1 MRILNILPV
10 LVLRWMVSDRHW
22 AGKTLWVG
30 LGFYC
35 TLSACSWR
43 APQQKP
49 PTTKTVEGGVALSN
63 VVLAR
68 SDAKGQLLWKFQ
80 AQGLT
85 YGDRQQV
92 AKAKTIKGQLYE
104 AGRPVFDIAAEGGT
118 VRQTN
123 QQVRLEGKIQVT
135 DRQHKALFQG
145 REAQWNPASGRLT
158 VRNGLAVTHPQLQLW
173 ANELQASKRGREVK
187 VTGNVLMETRT
198 KENGEPRRIRLRAD
212 QALWAVDR
220 NTFKA
225 GSLSDKVQQ
234 PTVQI
239 ERINNASQDSNPK
252 DKALALAGEAL
263 ANLKTGVVLL
273 RSPVRLSMGSLTL
286 ISREIAWDTQA
297 QKLSSPE
304 LLQIQDPLRQVSVFA
319 NQGTLAQPQNLLD
332 LQGKVEVTGLRDRA
346 RLTSDRLLWN
356 TQNQRIEA
364 RGNVNY
370 IQESPAFKLRGPK
383 AVGRLEEQTIRID
396 GPDVVTEI
404 VP

>member
-1 MRILNILPV
+1 M
-10 LVLRWMVSDRHW
+10 
-22 AGKTLWVG
+22 
-30 LGFYC
+30 
-35 TLSACSWR
+35 
-43 APQQKP
+43 
-49 PTTKTVEGGVALSN
+49 ALSK

-92 AKAKTIKGQLYE
+92 ANAKTIKGQLYA
-104 AGRPVFDIAAEGGT
+104 AGRPVFDIAAAGGT

-123 QQVRLEGKIQVT
+123 QQVRLGGKIQVT
-135 DRQHKALFQG
+135 DRQRKVLFQG
-145 REAQWNPASGRLT
+145 QEAQWNPASGLLVIRG
-158 VRNGLAVTHPQLQLW
+158 NLAVTHPQLQLW

-187 VTGNVLMETRT
+187 VKGNVLMETRT

-212 QALWAVDR
+212 QAIWSVDQ

-225 GSLSDKVQQ
+225 GLVSDNAQK

-239 ERINNASQDSNPK
+239 ERIHASQDNDPK
-252 DKALALAGEAL
+252 EKALALAGEAL
-263 ANLKTGVVLL
+263 ANLKTGIVLL
-273 RSPVRLSMGSLTL
+273 RSPARLSMGSLTL
-286 ISREIAWDTQA
+286 TSRTVTWDTQA

-304 LLQIQDPLRQVSVFA
+304 LLQIQDPLRQISVFA
-319 NQGTLAQPQNLLD
+319 NRGTLEQPRNLLD

-346 RLTSDRLLWN
+346 RLTTDQLLWN

-370 IQESPAFKLRGPK
+370 IQESPAFTLRGPR
-383 AVGRLEEQTIRID
+383 AVGRLEEQTIRIN
-396 GPDVVTEI
+396 GPEVVTEI

>member
-1 MRILNILPV
+1 
-10 LVLRWMVSDRHW
+10 MVSAQHW
-22 AGKTLWVG
+22 VGKTLWIG
-30 LGFYC
+30 LGLYC

-49 PTTKTVEGGVALSN
+49 STTKSIEGGVTLSN

-92 AKAKTIKGQLYE
+92 AKAKTIKGQLYA
-104 AGRPVFDIAAEGGT
+104 AGKPVFDIAAEGGT

-135 DRQHKALFQG
+135 DRQRKVLFQG
-145 REAQWNPASGRLT
+145 RETRWNPELGRLV

-187 VTGNVLMETRT
+187 VTGNVLMETRA
-198 KENGEPRRIRLRAD
+198 KGNGETRRIGLRAD
-212 QALWAVDR
+212 QALWTVDQNMFR
-220 NTFKA
+220 A
-225 GSLSDKVQQ
+225 GLVSDNSQQ

-239 ERINNASQDSNPK
+239 ERIPASQDNNPK
-252 DKALALAGEAL
+252 EKALALAGEAL
-263 ANLKTGVVLL
+263 VNLKTGVVVL

-286 ISREIAWDTQA
+286 TSQEIAWDTQA

-304 LLQIQDPLRQVSVFA
+304 LLEIQDPLRQVSVFA
-319 NQGTLAQPQNLLD
+319 NRGTLAQPQNLLD
-332 LQGKVEVTGLRDRA
+332 LQGNVEVTGLRDRA
-346 RLTSDRLLWN
+346 RLTTDRLLWN

-370 IQESPAFKLRGPK
+370 IQDSPAFKLRGPK
-383 AVGRLEEQTIRID
+383 ALGRLEEQTIRID

>member
-1 MRILNILPV
+1 
-10 LVLRWMVSDRHW
+10 MVSIRPD
-22 AGKTLWVG
+22 WVG
-30 LGFYC
+30 KKNLCGVLGLYC
-35 TLSACSWR
+35 ALSACSWR

-49 PTTKTVEGGVALSN
+49 STTKVIEGGMALSK

-92 AKAKTIKGQLYE
+92 AKAKTIKGQLYA
-104 AGRPVFDIAAEGGT
+104 AGRPVFDIAAADGT

-123 QQVRLEGKIQVT
+123 QQVRLGGKIQVT
-135 DRQHKALFQG
+135 DRQRKVLFQG
-145 REAQWNPASGRLT
+145 QEAQWSPDSGLLV
-158 VRNGLAVTHPQLQLW
+158 VRGNLAVTHPQLQLW

-187 VTGNVLMETRT
+187 VKGNVLMETRT
-198 KENGEPRRIRLRAD
+198 KGNREPRRIRLRAD
-212 QALWAVDR
+212 QAIWAVDQ

-225 GSLSDKVQQ
+225 GLVSDNAQKT
-234 PTVQI
+234 TVQI
-239 ERINNASQDSNPK
+239 ERIPASQDNTPK
-252 DKALALAGEAL
+252 EKALALAGEAL
-263 ANLKTGVVLL
+263 ANLKTGIVLL
-273 RSPVRLSMGSLTL
+273 RSPVCLSMGSLTL
-286 ISREIAWDTQA
+286 TGRTITWDTQA

-304 LLQIQDPLRQVSVFA
+304 LLQIQDPLRQISVFA
-319 NQGTLAQPQNLLD
+319 NRGTLEQPQNLLD

-346 RLTSDRLLWN
+346 RLTTDRLLWN

-370 IQESPAFKLRGPK
+370 IQESPAFTLRGPR
-383 AVGRLEEQTIRID
+383 AIGRLEEQTIRIN

>member
-1 MRILNILPV
+1 
-10 LVLRWMVSDRHW
+10 MVSDRRW

-30 LGFYC
+30 LGLYC
-35 TLSACSWR
+35 ALSACSWR

-49 PTTKTVEGGVALSN
+49 PTTKAVEGGVALSN

-85 YGDRQQV
+85 YGDLQQV

-123 QQVRLEGKIQVT
+123 QQVRLEGKIQVA
-135 DRQHKALFQG
+135 DRQHKVLFQG
-145 REAQWNPASGRLT
+145 REAQWNPASGRLI

-198 KENGEPRRIRLRAD
+198 KENSEPRRMRLRAD

-220 NTFKA
+220 DTFKA
-225 GSLSDKVQQ
+225 GSVSDNSQQ

-239 ERINNASQDSNPK
+239 ERIDLSKDSNPK

-286 ISREIAWDTQA
+286 TSREIAWDTQA
-297 QKLSSPE
+297 QTLSSAE

-319 NQGTLAQPQNLLD
+319 NRGTLAQSQNLLD

>member
-1 MRILNILPV
+1 MRILNNLLV
-10 LVLRWMVSDRHW
+10 LVLRLMVSDRPW
-22 AGKTLWVG
+22 AGKTFWVSLG
-30 LGFYC
+30 LYC

-49 PTTKTVEGGVALSN
+49 PTTKAVEGGMALSN

-104 AGRPVFDIAAEGGT
+104 AGQPVFDIAAEGGT

-123 QQVRLEGKIQVT
+123 QQVRLEGKIQVS
-135 DRQHKALFQG
+135 DRQQKVLFQG
-145 REAQWNPASGRLT
+145 REAQWNPESGRLR

-198 KENGEPRRIRLRAD
+198 KKNGEPRRIRLRAD
-212 QALWAVDR
+212 QAFWAVDR

-239 ERINNASQDSNPK
+239 ERINNAQDNAPK
-252 DKALALAGEAL
+252 EKALALAGEAL
-263 ANLKTGVVLL
+263 ANLKTGVILL
-273 RSPVRLSMGSLTL
+273 RSPVHLSMGSLTL
-286 ISREIAWDTQA
+286 TSREIAWDTQA
-297 QKLSSPE
+297 QKLSSSE
-304 LLQIQDPLRQVSVFA
+304 LLEIQDPLRQVSVFA
-319 NQGTLAQPQNLLD
+319 DRGTLIQPQNLLD

-370 IQESPAFKLRGPK
+370 VQESPAFKLRGPK

>member
-1 MRILNILPV
+1 
-10 LVLRWMVSDRHW
+10 MVSAQHW

-30 LGFYC
+30 LGLYC

-49 PTTKTVEGGVALSN
+49 STTKAVEGGVALSN

-92 AKAKTIKGQLYE
+92 AKAKTIKGQLYA
-104 AGRPVFDIAAEGGT
+104 AGKPVFDIAAEGGT

-135 DRQHKALFQG
+135 DRQRKVLFQG
-145 REAQWNPASGRLT
+145 RETRWNPELGRLV

-187 VTGNVLMETRT
+187 VTGNVLMETRA
-198 KENGEPRRIRLRAD
+198 KGNGEPRRIRLRAD
-212 QALWAVDR
+212 QALWTVDQ
-220 NTFKA
+220 NTFRA
-225 GSLSDKVQQ
+225 GLVLGNSQQ

-239 ERINNASQDSNPK
+239 ERINASQDNNPK
-252 DKALALAGEAL
+252 EKALALAGEAL
-263 ANLKTGVVLL
+263 ANLKTGIVLL

-286 ISREIAWDTQA
+286 TSREIAWDTQA

-319 NQGTLAQPQNLLD
+319 NQGTLTQPQNLLD

-346 RLTSDRLLWN
+346 RLTTDRLLWN

-370 IQESPAFKLRGPK
+370 IQDSPAFKLRGPK
-383 AVGRLEEQTIRID
+383 ALGRLEEQTIRID
-396 GPDVVTEI
+396 GPNVVTEI

>member
-1 MRILNILPV
+1 MWIPNILLA
-10 LVLRWMVSDRHW
+10 LVLHWMVSAQHW
-22 AGKTLWVG
+22 VSNTLWVG
-30 LGFYC
+30 LGLYC

-49 PTTKTVEGGVALSN
+49 PTTKAVEGGVALSN

-123 QQVRLEGKIQVT
+123 QQVRLEGKIQVA

-158 VRNGLAVTHPQLQLW
+158 IRNGLAVTHPQLQLW

-198 KENGEPRRIRLRAD
+198 KENGKPRRIRLRAD

-220 NTFKA
+220 DTFKA
-225 GSLSDKVQQ
+225 GSVSDNSQQ

-239 ERINNASQDSNPK
+239 ERIDLSKDNNPK
-252 DKALALAGEAL
+252 DKALALSGEAL

-286 ISREIAWDTQA
+286 TSREIAWDTQA